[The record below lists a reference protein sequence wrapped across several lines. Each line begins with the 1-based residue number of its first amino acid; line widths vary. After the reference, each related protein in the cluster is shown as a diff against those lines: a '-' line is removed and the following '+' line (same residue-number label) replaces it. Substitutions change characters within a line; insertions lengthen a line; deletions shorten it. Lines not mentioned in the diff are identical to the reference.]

1 LKAVNS
7 NMTIEVFCNLV
18 LPFTSH
24 YKRSASAAV
33 LLTTKSKHMPGPV
46 GGICDCYGVLCLGEP
61 GINLILHVTF
71 VITSRNRMRFRLTEG
86 ATVLWFLKFHA
97 SVM

>member
-1 LKAVNS
+1 LRIRGGGGECLKAVSS
-7 NMTIEVFCNLV
+7 NIRREVFCNLV

-33 LLTTKSKHMPGPV
+33 LLTTKNKHMPGPG
-46 GGICDCYGVLCLGEP
+46 GGICDRYGVLCLGEP

-71 VITSRNRMRFRLTEG
+71 VITPRE
-86 ATVLWFLKFHA
+86 
-97 SVM
+97 